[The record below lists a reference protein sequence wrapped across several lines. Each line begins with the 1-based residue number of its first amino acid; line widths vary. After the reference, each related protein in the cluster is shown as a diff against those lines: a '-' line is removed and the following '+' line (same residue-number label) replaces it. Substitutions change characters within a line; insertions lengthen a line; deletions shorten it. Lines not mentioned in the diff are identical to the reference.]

1 MCFAYKGT
9 YFLIQKLQNEPNF
22 IDFAYTL
29 KTSFKFERK
38 NFVLITIFSFVIP
51 KKYRNFATQKI
62 TIYYTFF

>member
-38 NFVLITIFSFVIP
+38 KFCINYNFFFCHS
-51 KKYRNFATQKI
+51 KKI
-62 TIYYTFF
+62 S

>member
-38 NFVLITIFSFVIP
+38 NFVLITIFLLSFQKNIVILQR
-51 KKYRNFATQKI
+51 KR
-62 TIYYTFF
+62 